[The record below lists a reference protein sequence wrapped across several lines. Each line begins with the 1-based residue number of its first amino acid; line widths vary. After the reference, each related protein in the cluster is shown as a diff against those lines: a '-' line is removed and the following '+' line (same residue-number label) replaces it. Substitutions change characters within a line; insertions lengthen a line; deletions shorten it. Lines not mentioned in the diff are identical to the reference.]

1 MMIEQTNT
9 AEDRGRGLN
18 TFRMFYTN
26 ANMLSAKRAVQD
38 IDQMQQFEE
47 GLHRIREY
55 REISPSIVRL
65 FICSLHVT

>member
-18 TFRMFYTN
+18 VLMNFFTTV
-26 ANMLSAKRAVQD
+26 NMLSAKRAVQD

>member
-1 MMIEQTNT
+1 
-9 AEDRGRGLN
+9 
-18 TFRMFYTN
+18 
-26 ANMLSAKRAVQD
+26 MLPAKRAVQD

-65 FICSLHVT
+65 FILFMTMTDSLYDTDDSTTEIFEPA